1 MGHQK
6 LRHKDPEALTRAQA
20 RQEAEGLR
28 EELAHHDH
36 RYYVLDDPEISDAQ
50 YDRLKQRLLTLEKRF
65 PKLVT
70 PDSPTQRVGGA
81 PREEVETYRHETP
94 MLSIEAVFQREGL
107 ERFHQTCLEETGK
120 QRVTLVAEPKY
131 DGASVELT
139 YDQGRLTVAATRGDG
154 ETGEEITAN
163 IRTIGQVPLRLVP
176 DGDVPIP
183 RHLVVRGEVYLGRR
197 DFERLNRQREKAGER
212 TFANPRNA
220 AAGSLRQL
228 DPKITAKRPL
238 RIFCWEIAPSSTG
251 RPDTQWQCL
260 ERMRALGLPVNSRAV
275 RCRSLE
281 QATRYHQQQAA
292 ERDSLDYE
300 IDGSVFKVDDLTD
313 HETLGT
319 RSATPRWAL
328 AWKFEPRR
336 ESTTIERIEVSV
348 GRTGALTPVAV
359 LHPVHIGGVEVTHVS
374 LHNQDEIDRKDIA
387 EGDRVLVERAGD
399 VIPHVVR
406 VLQRAGGKRK
416 TFRLP
421 KKCPRCGTRV
431 SRPEGEALTR
441 CVNPSCPARLE
452 QSIQHFASKNALDI
466 DGLGSERIAQLVAS
480 EKVQDL
486 ADLFDLTEADL
497 TPLERMG
504 KKSARNL
511 VQAITEARQK
521 ATLPRLI
528 HGLGIPHVGRAL
540 AGDLARELGSLDR
553 LARADEQQ
561 LLALE
566 GVGPTVASAIVDW
579 FENEANRALLRK
591 LKRRGLEPSLS
602 TAGSRGPLE
611 GKTVVITGSLES
623 MTRSE
628 AKEAIEQ
635 AGGRSTSSVSGNTD
649 WLVVGADPGE
659 TKQQDAREHGVETI
673 SEKELRKRL
682 EDA

>member
-1 MGHQK
+1 MSDQK
-6 LRHKDPEALTRAQA
+6 LRHQDPEELTRAQA
-20 RQEAEGLR
+20 RLEAEALR

-36 RYYVLDDPEISDAQ
+36 RYYVLDDPEISDAE
-50 YDRLKQRLLTLEKRF
+50 YDRLKRRLLTLEDRF
-65 PKLVT
+65 SELVT

-94 MLSIEAVFQREGL
+94 MLSIEAVFRRQGL
-107 ERFHQTCLEETGK
+107 ERFHQTCLQETGK

-139 YDQGRLTVAATRGDG
+139 YGRGRLTVAATRGDG

-176 DGDVPIP
+176 DEDVPIP
-183 RHLVVRGEVYLGRR
+183 RHLVVRGEVYLGRQ
-197 DFERLNRQREKAGER
+197 DFERLNRRREEAGER

-238 RIFCWEIAPSSTG
+238 RIFFWEIAPASTG
-251 RPDTQWQCL
+251 RPATQWQCL
-260 ERMRALGLPVNSRAV
+260 ERMRALGLPVNSRAA

-281 QATRYHQQQAA
+281 QAARYHQQQAA
-292 ERDSLDYE
+292 ERDALDYE

-336 ESTTIERIEVSV
+336 ESTTIERIDVSV
-348 GRTGALTPVAV
+348 GRTGALTPVAA
-359 LHPVHIGGVEVTHVS
+359 LDPVPIGGVEVTHVS
-374 LHNQDEIDRKDIA
+374 LHNQDEVDRKDIA

-406 VLQRAGGKRK
+406 VLRRAGGKRK

-431 SRPEGEALTR
+431 SRPEGEAITR

-452 QSIQHFASKNALDI
+452 QSIQHFASKSALDI
-466 DGLGSERIAQLVAS
+466 DGLGSERVAQLVAS
-480 EKVQDL
+480 GKVQDL

-511 VQAITEARQK
+511 VQAIAEARRK

-553 LARADEQQ
+553 LAEADPEQ
-561 LLALE
+561 LLALQ
-566 GVGPTVASAIVDW
+566 GVGATVASAIVGW
-579 FENEANRALLRK
+579 FSNEANRALIRK
-591 LKRRGLEPSLS
+591 LKQHGLNPTVS
-602 TAGSRGPLE
+602 TTARQGPLQ
-611 GKTVVITGSLES
+611 GKTVVLTGSLEG

-635 AGGRSTSSVSGNTD
+635 AGGRTTGSVSSNTD
-649 WLVVGADPGE
+649 WLVVGAEPGE

-673 SEKELRKRL
+673 SEKGLRKRL
-682 EDA
+682 GEA